1 MNTITQNELI
11 LHDPLPLDKNA
22 AAVYIASL
30 PADTG
35 KRTQAQGLR
44 VIAGIFNTDITLLNW
59 GALRYQ
65 HTAAIRAQLSEK
77 YSAASANKIMSALR
91 QTLKQA
97 WLLGDM
103 SAEDYQRAIQLKPV
117 KGETLPAGRELA
129 SGEILALM
137 NACHND
143 ESPAGTRDAAIIGMM
158 YGAGL
163 RRAEVVSL
171 TLDNFDVES
180 GALKLTG
187 KGNKERTAYITGG
200 ALDAVHDW
208 LVIRGND
215 GSALFVAIN
224 KGGRLDT
231 SKGMNS
237 QAIYNMLVKRASD
250 AHIKEFSPHDMRR
263 TFVSDLLDKGAD
275 IATVAKMAGHANVQ
289 TTARYDRRPEE
300 AKRKAAGLL
309 FVPYQRHDSAQIG
322 NKKALPQE

>member
-11 LHDPLPLDKNA
+11 LHEPLPLDKNA

-44 VIAGIFNTDITLLNW
+44 VIAGIFNTDVTLLNW

-65 HTAAIRAQLSEK
+65 HTAAIRARLSET

-137 NACHND
+137 NACHDD

-171 TLDNFDVES
+171 TLNNFDVES

-187 KGNKERTAYITGG
+187 KGNKERTAYIGGG
-200 ALDAVHDW
+200 ALEAVRDW
-208 LVIRGND
+208 LAIRGND
-215 GSALFVAIN
+215 GSALFVAVN
-224 KGGRLDT
+224 KGGKLDT

-237 QAIYNMLVKRASD
+237 QAIYNMLAKRAEE
-250 AHIKEFSPHDMRR
+250 AHIKNFSPHDMRR

-300 AKRKAAGLL
+300 AKRKAASLL
-309 FVPYQRHDSAQIG
+309 FVPYQPRG
-322 NKKALPQE
+322 